1 MTEAAPPT
9 RCGLDEN
16 QMNPTEII
24 DVHAHVYPEGC
35 FKEALKNSSEFKLV
49 DYPQGQSLL
58 YRGTHVMSMPADQ
71 DNLTLRLRSMDD
83 AGITTAILSV
93 GALNIGWAGRRSN
106 AAARLVNDGL
116 AAVCRQYP
124 DRFRFVAVLPC
135 IDQAEMVSELDRA
148 LQLGAAGVGIATNIG
163 DYQLQAQEVRYFW
176 HEMNRRKLMVLV
188 HPTCPCDAPRNDPGT
203 FLSVGYPG
211 ETAMAATKLALAGV
225 LADCPDVKIV
235 WSHLGGALPMILDRI
250 DRGYQR
256 YSSCAYPP
264 SYYLKRC
271 YFDTACTHAP
281 ALECARATWG
291 PGALVLGTDVPHVP
305 NTEKETLA
313 ALKTR
318 QWSEIELRDI
328 CGATVRRLMS

>member
-1 MTEAAPPT
+1 
-9 RCGLDEN
+9 
-16 QMNPTEII
+16 MNPTEII

-35 FKEALKNSSEFKLV
+35 FQEALKNRSEFKLV
-49 DYPQGQSLL
+49 DSPRGPSLF

-83 AGITTAILSV
+83 AGITMAILSV
-93 GALNIGWAGRRSN
+93 GALNIGWAGHHSN

-135 IDQAEMVSELDRA
+135 TDRAEMVSELDRA
-148 LQLGAAGVGIATNIG
+148 LQLGAVGVGIATNIG
-163 DYQLQAQEVRYFW
+163 DYQLPAPEVRYFW

-188 HPTCPCDAPRNDPGT
+188 HPTCPCDAPENDPGT

-211 ETAMAATKLALAGV
+211 ETAMAATKLALTGV
-225 LADCPDVKIV
+225 LADFPDVKIV

-256 YSSCAYPP
+256 YSSCAHPP

-291 PGALVLGTDVPHVP
+291 PGALLFGTDVPHVP
-305 NTEKETLA
+305 NTERETLA
-313 ALKTR
+313 VLKAR
-318 QWSEIELRDI
+318 PWPESELRDI
-328 CGATVRRLMS
+328 YAGIARRLMT